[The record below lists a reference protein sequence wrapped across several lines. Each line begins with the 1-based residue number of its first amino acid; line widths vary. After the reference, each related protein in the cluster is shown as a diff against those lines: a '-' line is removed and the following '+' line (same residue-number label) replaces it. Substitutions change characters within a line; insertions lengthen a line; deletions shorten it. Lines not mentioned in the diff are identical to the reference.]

1 MIKLTADESFVAA
14 KRKTQEERKINSR
27 RFAQSKHQLATF
39 VFLARITTGAA
50 TTEYAET
57 ASDSM
62 FFDLLGMIFAFFVMF
77 FTWFLFKGF
86 AMKNLSKRDQ
96 STNTDEFDLQHA
108 HLMSIMSKQELW
120 ELWNLAT
127 EEEKRAHD
135 FG

>member
-1 MIKLTADESFVAA
+1 M
-14 KRKTQEERKINSR
+14 
-27 RFAQSKHQLATF
+27 
-39 VFLARITTGAA
+39 A

-120 ELWNLAT
+120 LWELWNLAT